1 MSSTNKTTNYDLS
14 QFVGTDKPA
23 WLTDYNQD
31 MSKIDTGI
39 HTAQSTA
46 TGADGKADANTANIG
61 DMTYLSTT
69 AKNTLVAAINEVD
82 STADSAY
89 NVASN
94 ASQTAQGVSTRVST
108 LENALNLNVIN
119 TYQVTFTGN
128 GTLDTNNKELT
139 VATNSDGSICK
150 VYGQILIKNPS
161 NITEI
166 KITGTSLRPSSEF
179 TVKCAGIAQLLTKG
193 IGEAL
198 GTNNPDLYINGA
210 NLTFKTNGDIIIVSP
225 HTGSFFSNGIFKFIF
240 TPSVIFVKDFGDTPT
255 PPQS

>member
-31 MSKIDTGI
+31 MSKIDTAI
-39 HTAQSTA
+39 DA
-46 TGADGKADANTANIG
+46 THDSAVAANGKADANTANIG
-61 DMTYLSTT
+61 DMSYLSTT

-82 STADSAY
+82 NTADSAY

-94 ASQTAQGVSTRVST
+94 ASQTAQGVSTRVGT
-108 LENALNLNVIN
+108 LESTLNLNVIN

-128 GTLDTNNKELT
+128 GTLDTDNKELT

-166 KITGTSLRPSSEF
+166 KITGTSLRPTSEF
-179 TVKCAGIAQLLTKG
+179 TVKCAGIVQLMTKG
-193 IGEAL
+193 VGESIGS
-198 GTNNPDLYINGA
+198 NNPDLYFNGA
-210 NLTFKTNGDIIIVSP
+210 NLTFKTNGDIVIVSP
-225 HTGSFFSNGIFKFIF
+225 HTATFFSNGMFKFIF